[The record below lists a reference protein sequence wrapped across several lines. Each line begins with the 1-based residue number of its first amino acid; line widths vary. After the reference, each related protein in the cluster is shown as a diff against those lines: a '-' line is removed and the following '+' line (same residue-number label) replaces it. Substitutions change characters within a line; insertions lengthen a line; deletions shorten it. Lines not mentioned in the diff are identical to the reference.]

1 MNLNW
6 NILKITTLVQAIK
19 VLKLKIKSITK
30 TERKKIINDNNET
43 QMNMKIDNFKKSNDD
58 LIFCPCELKFKK
70 SYLPPTFLSLAFIVI
85 NVILLIYSAVVR
97 HRNHNNKKN

>member
-1 MNLNW
+1 MEYIEDN
-6 NILKITTLVQAIK
+6 NISTSN
-19 VLKLKIKSITK
+19 KSIK
-30 TERKKIINDNNET
+30 IEDKEHNKNRKKNIINDNNET
-43 QMNMKIDNFKKSNDD
+43 QMNKKIDNYNKNNND